1 MNATDTKR
9 TLNPVPGCLIGCLV
23 LLSPTLAQAER
34 WYVEPRASLR
44 AFYDD
49 NVRLSIVNPISTFA
63 GMLTAEVESGRRTEV
78 SEIGLQGKI
87 NSSRYA
93 DAPDLD
99 ETDVTLG
106 VTSAYQL
113 GRSRFK
119 FDGQLDHDSTLTSEI
134 STSGYV
140 QANKRRER
148 FQLSPSWLYTLS
160 PRTQVETT
168 LSYEKVA
175 YEDVDVIPLF
185 DYSFARAGLTL
196 THALSERVQAMNRLS
211 FDRYDATQVDTLSDS
226 YGVEFGTSYQLSE
239 TTTLTGFAGVRH
251 SRAETPTWFGIEESD
266 NTGPLFQLTL
276 NRRFEVGQLR
286 LTAAR
291 SMLPSSSGTLLD
303 TTSLGVGFDYP
314 IGPRWTFSLNASGYR
329 NRTPDGESS
338 SNDRDYLS
346 FSPKLSHR
354 LSSALSLDLSYRYR
368 WQQYDQRENDADSNA
383 IYLGLQYSFVREPLG
398 RTSVIR

>member
-1 MNATDTKR
+1 MNAIDTKR
-9 TLNPVPGCLIGCLV
+9 TPNPVPGCLIGCLA
-23 LLSPTLAQAER
+23 LLAPALVQAER

-49 NVRLSIVNPISTFA
+49 NVRLSIADPVSTLGGTLSA
-63 GMLTAEVESGRRTEV
+63 QVESGRRTEV
-78 SEIGLQGKI
+78 SEIGLQGRI
-87 NSSRYA
+87 NSSHHA
-93 DAPDLD
+93 DASDLD
-99 ETDVTLG
+99 ETDFAFG
-106 VTSAYQL
+106 FTSAYQL

-119 FDGQLDHDSTLTSEI
+119 FDGQLDYDSTLTSEI

-168 LSYEKVA
+168 LSYEAVS

-196 THALSERVQAMNRLS
+196 THALSERAQAMSRLS
-211 FDRYDATQVDTLSDS
+211 FDRYDASQVDTISDS
-226 YGVEFGTSYQLSE
+226 YGFELGASYMLSE

-251 SRAETPTWFGIEESD
+251 SRSETPTWFGIEESD

-314 IGPRWTFSLNASGYR
+314 IGPRWTFSLDASGYR
-329 NRTPDGESS
+329 NRSPDGEQST
-338 SNDRDYLS
+338 NDRDYLS

-354 LSSALSLDLSYRYR
+354 LSRSLSVDLSYRYR
-368 WQQYDQRENDADSNA
+368 WQKYDWREDDADSNA
-383 IYLGLQYSFVREPLG
+383 VYLGLQYSFVREPLG
-398 RTSVIR
+398 RASMIR